1 MHNSKYRNRE
11 EFSDLILS
19 VENLWI
25 DFIGAPNFIADNE
38 IRTLHVNGNDEI
50 GASHV
55 NGNDEIGATH
65 VNGNDEIGASH
76 VIGIDDISVAHDVGI
91 DDICTAHDVG
101 IDDICAAHDVGIS
114 LIRLAHHAGRIIR
127 PYVLCTIPNIVHAP
141 PLCEPIEY
149 SHTHAKKSNA
159 YGNLIL
165 MAINNFDR
173 FVDKLVECSKE
184 IARVVKAAVMLR
196 PNSELVLK
204 AQGRAAM
211 GCSDDRG
218 RDARAA
224 KITVFT
230 LVFRLL
236 EGNCTKIL
244 KGQQVIDLYD

>member
-1 MHNSKYRNRE
+1 LYSLVHNSKYRNRE

-19 VENLWI
+19 VENLRI
-25 DFIGAPNFIADNE
+25 DSIGAPNFIADNE
-38 IRTLHVNGNDEI
+38 IRTL
-50 GASHV
+50 HV

-101 IDDICAAHDVGIS
+101 IDDICTAHDVGIS

-184 IARVVKAAVMLR
+184 AARVVKPAVM
-196 PNSELVLK
+196 
-204 AQGRAAM
+204 
-211 GCSDDRG
+211 C
-218 RDARAA
+218 
-224 KITVFT
+224 
-230 LVFRLL
+230 
-236 EGNCTKIL
+236 
-244 KGQQVIDLYD
+244 YDKTRTS